1 MRYDAQDDDGYIL
14 DAGAYPY
21 DEKVIAL
28 ALQYTQ
34 TAEEFKNKQFK
45 FGRFLIQKINAHL
58 LLKSLSFVLT
68 ANDINE
74 AWDEIARRT
83 AANCDPCNLTEIEKS
98 VLEIM
103 NPPDEE
109 MIAGEKA
116 VQDLVAHLKRMRA
129 AGTTQRVPDGDGE
142 WVVNVEWRS
151 LGKAN

>member
-1 MRYDAQDDDGYIL
+1 M
-14 DAGAYPY
+14 
-21 DEKVIAL
+21 
-28 ALQYTQ
+28 
-34 TAEEFKNKQFK
+34 
-45 FGRFLIQKINAHL
+45 
-58 LLKSLSFVLT
+58 
-68 ANDINE
+68 NE